1 VPNRFTRVPGGAVP
15 PLPGWAGPVLPV
27 ADLFMELML
36 SRPASGTLRSTWVTP
51 ATLQLC
57 GALAAI
63 GSVLGVVLGRQALAT
78 GAWLEA
84 AAGLVLF
91 VLAIGAAAVAAVGL
105 AQRGAG

>member
-1 VPNRFTRVPGGAVP
+1 
-15 PLPGWAGPVLPV
+15 VLPV

-36 SRPASGTLRSTWVTP
+36 SRPPSGTLRSTWVTP
-51 ATLQLC
+51 ATLQMC

-63 GSVLGVVLGRQALAT
+63 GGVLGIVLGRQALAA

-84 AAGLVLF
+84 AAGLVLL

-105 AQRGAG
+105 AQRRAGG